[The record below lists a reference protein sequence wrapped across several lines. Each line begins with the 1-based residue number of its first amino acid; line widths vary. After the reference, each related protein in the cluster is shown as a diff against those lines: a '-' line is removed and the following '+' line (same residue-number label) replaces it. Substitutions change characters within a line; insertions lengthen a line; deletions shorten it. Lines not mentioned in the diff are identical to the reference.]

1 MILINKGTNNLVI
14 FTLKEK
20 TTRPNPKYLFEF
32 SNSQTNESIT
42 CIAADTSDYPERYNS
57 FEIVEITSPSPL
69 LAQVELTPSGFWEYK
84 VYAQDSATNLQPA
97 NADELVETGLAYV
110 VGTAETTYTYNDQPT
125 NAFIY
130 NG

>member
-32 SNSQTNESIT
+32 CNPQTKESIT
-42 CIAADTSDYPERYNS
+42 CIAPDTSDYPDRFNS
-57 FEIVEITSPSPL
+57 FEIVEITNPSQL
-69 LAQVELTPSGFWEYK
+69 LAQIELNPVGFWEYK
-84 VYAQDSATNLQPA
+84 VYAQDSASNLVPA

-110 VGTAETTYTYNDQPT
+110 VGIAETAYTYDKQPS

>member
-20 TTRPNPKYLFEF
+20 TTLPNPKYLFEF
-32 SNSQTNESIT
+32 CNSQTNESVT
-42 CIAADTSDYPERYNS
+42 CIAADTSDYPERFNS
-57 FEIVEITSPSPL
+57 FEIVEIANPNPL
-69 LAQVELTPSGFWEYK
+69 LAQVELTPSGFWEYN
-84 VYAQDSATNLQPA
+84 VYAQDTTTNLVPA
-97 NADELVETGLAYV
+97 NANELVETGIAYI
-110 VGTAETTYTYNDQPT
+110 VGTAETTYTYNNQPS